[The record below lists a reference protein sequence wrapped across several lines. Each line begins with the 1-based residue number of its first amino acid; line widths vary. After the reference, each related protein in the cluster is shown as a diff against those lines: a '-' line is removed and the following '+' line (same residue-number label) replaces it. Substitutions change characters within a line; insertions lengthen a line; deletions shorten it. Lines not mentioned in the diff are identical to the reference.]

1 MEENTLPEKAID
13 SASVRDVAA
22 ITEETLSRL
31 KQCYQCGH
39 ESVDQPFCGGC
50 GAPLNLND
58 YIAKKVKDQL
68 ADTIQNRDVL
78 ERESSIKVF
87 KQVWDWLKIFGAVA
101 GILLVFIG
109 VFFAWKVSDFWSGVD
124 KAKQSVEDT
133 AKKSS
138 EEIAKALEAGKAA
151 ITTAS
156 DEAARQSQALKA
168 TMMQAQA
175 NIERQI

>member
-39 ESVDQPFCGGC
+39 ASVNQPFCGAC

-133 AKKSS
+133 AKKSN
-138 EEIAKALEAGKAA
+138 EEIIAKAHEASQAA

-156 DEAARQSQALKA
+156 DEGARQSQALKA
-168 TMMQAQA
+168 TMRQAQD
-175 NIERQI
+175 NMG